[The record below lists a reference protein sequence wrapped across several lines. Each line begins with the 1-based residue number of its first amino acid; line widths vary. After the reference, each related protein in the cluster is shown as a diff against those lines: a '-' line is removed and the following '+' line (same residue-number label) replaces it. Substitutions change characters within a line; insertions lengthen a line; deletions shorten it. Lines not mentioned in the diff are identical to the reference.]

1 MRSLTISLGL
11 VALIAAAC
19 NGGAPFDTGLQGQVM
34 RGPIAPVCPP
44 ELTCDAPFA
53 ADFTVWRI
61 SILVAHFQSDSAGAF
76 YVRLPPGTYTVVPST
91 AAPIVPGQVKTV
103 IVKSE
108 SLTSVV
114 LDFDTGIR

>member
-1 MRSLTISLGL
+1 
-11 VALIAAAC
+11 
-19 NGGAPFDTGLQGQVM
+19 M

-44 ELTCDAPFA
+44 ELTCNAPFA
-53 ADFTVWRI
+53 ADFTVWRV
-61 SILVAHFQSDSAGAF
+61 SILVARFQSDSTGVF
-76 YVRLPPGTYTVVPST
+76 YVSLPPGTYKVVPSP
-91 AAPIVPGQVKTV
+91 AAPIVPGQAKTV